1 VLAHLRIPVLVTC
14 GEDDRVTPPAI
25 SAELAAL
32 VEGARLEWITG
43 AGHMAPFEQP
53 KRVADLLRGVL
64 DAGPHATLDRH
75 VQTTARVPG
84 INRSH

>member
-1 VLAHLRIPVLVTC
+1 
-14 GEDDRVTPPAI
+14 
-25 SAELAAL
+25 
-32 VEGARLEWITG
+32 
-43 AGHMAPFEQP
+43 MAPFEQP